1 MPMEMER
8 IAMRRRHF
16 SKRLA
21 CDCGRDNPE
30 KQQHQHHPTLLA
42 FPESQAPLADGWWVV
57 VVVIAFGLNRFQ
69 PLTAVPARRSQ
80 YDRYVIGHS
89 GLQTERPARKSRDDE
104 QTCFDC
110 NTRRSKKENLLASPA
125 LNTPTPT
132 TTLSPT
138 SMTQAA
144 TSERATS
151 DHSVRPARPFRRPHP
166 QAMIGFGESEARRR
180 EGEPR
185 SSALSVSSPILPPAS
200 TPMSAWVRRRCCTP
214 S

>member
-1 MPMEMER
+1 MPMEMGR

-69 PLTAVPARRSQ
+69 PLPAVPARRSQ

-151 DHSVRPARPFRRPHP
+151 DHSVRPARPS
-166 QAMIGFGESEARRR
+166 AARI
-180 EGEPR
+180 PK
-185 SSALSVSSPILPPAS
+185 P
-200 TPMSAWVRRRCCTP
+200 
-214 S
+214 